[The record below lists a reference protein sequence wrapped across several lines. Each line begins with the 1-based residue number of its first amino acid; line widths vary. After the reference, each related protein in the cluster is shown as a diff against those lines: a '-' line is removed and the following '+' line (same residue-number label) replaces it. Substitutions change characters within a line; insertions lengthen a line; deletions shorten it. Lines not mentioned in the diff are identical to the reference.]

1 MRDKQSRRLFTA
13 ILCITIS
20 IFGLIFTFGNGNG
33 EEAEEEEKNS
43 RREGKSYEYAQEELP
58 QDENESQ
65 DETYTDGKS
74 IKVYFTN
81 TEKLDRSSLPLAA
94 HAILCREAQKYL
106 DAGGFE
112 NAGDLRILDNG
123 FSDSKDAITFRK
135 RKGSE
140 ENDCIHNREHILPNH
155 KKHSGICRGTDH
167 AGGNIRGN

>member
-123 FSDSKDAITFRK
+123 FSDSKDAITFRCEIAGYEEMLEVTYK
-135 RKGSE
+135 KAERKLKFETVETERIG
-140 ENDCIHNREHILPNH
+140 R
-155 KKHSGICRGTDH
+155 K
-167 AGGNIRGN
+167 